1 MTWIHKEKEIYFVLM
16 KFPNGFQHVG
26 LNILGVIESTTL
38 LIIFIKAQS
47 SKPNPIMFKIHID
60 PEG

>member
-1 MTWIHKEKEIYFVLM
+1 LM